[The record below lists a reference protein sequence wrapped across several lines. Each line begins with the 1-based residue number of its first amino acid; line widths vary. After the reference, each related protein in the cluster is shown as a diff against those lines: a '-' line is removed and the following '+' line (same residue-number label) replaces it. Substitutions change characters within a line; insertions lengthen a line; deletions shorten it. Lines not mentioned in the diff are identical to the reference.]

1 PQAGTRAQHRA
12 TPQCTAVSDPGL
24 VRGAAPCVRTGVAL
38 RGGALRG
45 RARPDAVIRVLP
57 VDTVGQARPSSAPQ
71 CRPDVRPRR
80 AAPRLAAAAM
90 QPRRTDAPPGPGP
103 GHAGRLAAV
112 AVLVLATALGARA
125 QRPPPPPPVSQVP
138 SIVVL
143 YSQSA
148 ASQTSQ
154 APLTVTHGGHRQN
167 LVVSEAARPGPAQ
180 HGAGHAGAAG
190 PAGRTAAGAAPPQV
204 PQGAASAAQGDVLM
218 RGRSPTPRCAQGQPF
233 CLYDQDYPQERVH
246 DILNTYHDDANTLY
260 HALHRYSPQEL
271 INRDNQTHNYRHRG
285 HFACESEVAY
295 LRPGWARNWK
305 DQWVAVVN
313 TDKFPQMVRVET
325 CKFLNQKC
333 EFLPPCYKSSCVQR
347 FAATRLL
354 CVDPANPHQ
363 RPIIEVFE
371 MPVACSCF
379 VENFRFL

>member
-1 PQAGTRAQHRA
+1 
-12 TPQCTAVSDPGL
+12 
-24 VRGAAPCVRTGVAL
+24 
-38 RGGALRG
+38 
-45 RARPDAVIRVLP
+45 
-57 VDTVGQARPSSAPQ
+57 
-71 CRPDVRPRR
+71 
-80 AAPRLAAAAM
+80 M
-90 QPRRTDAPPGPGP
+90 E
-103 GHAGRLAAV
+103 
-112 AVLVLATALGARA
+112 
-125 QRPPPPPPVSQVP
+125 P

-143 YSQSA
+143 YSQSSSPQA
-148 ASQTSQ
+148 AQE
-154 APLTVTHGGHRQN
+154 PLSLPRQN
-167 LVVSEAARPGPAQ
+167 LVTEAAL
-180 HGAGHAGAAG
+180 AAR
-190 PAGRTAAGAAPPQV
+190 AKNNDAVAAPQTPV
-204 PQGAASAAQGDVLM
+204 RADGDVLL
-218 RGRSPTPRCAQGQPF
+218 RGRSPTPRCANGQPF
-233 CLYDQDYPQERVH
+233 CLYDQEYPQQRVH
-246 DILNTYHDDANTLY
+246 EILNTYHDDANTLY
-260 HALHRYSPQEL
+260 HALHRYNPQEL

-333 EFLPPCYKSSCVQR
+333 EFLPPCYKSSCMQR

-363 RPIIEVFE
+363 RPTIDVFE